1 MVFHRAFLFRRNCLT
16 CLFVPIKRQVSR
28 YKLVDNM
35 GLTRQIEEKILTEY
49 KSELGTHYTR
59 YINHACRIF
68 SLSQL
73 FLRQELIEADKS
85 KLAIA
90 SAFHDIEHWSNTK
103 SNAWGRK
110 MIPLIEYLAAHDQLE
125 WLADITAIINH
136 NHSHLKASQRMRS
149 IITAFQKACITDQTK
164 GKYCLGIPYSAYQ
177 KLLHRHPSRG
187 YHRLFACRQGRII
200 PNLADLG
207 VATIL

>member
-1 MVFHRAFLFRRNCLT
+1 MIFLRAFLYRLNSLT
-16 CLFVPIKRQVSR
+16 CLFTPIKRQMSW
-28 YKLVDNM
+28 YKLVEYM
-35 GLTRQIEEKILTEY
+35 GLTTNIEQKILTEY

-59 YINHACRIF
+59 YTNHARRIF
-68 SLSQL
+68 CLSQL
-73 FLRQELIEADKS
+73 FLRHELFEVEKS

-125 WLADITAIINH
+125 WLADITSIINH
-136 NHSHLKASQRMRS
+136 NHSHPKASQRMRG
-149 IITAFQKACITDQTK
+149 IITAFQKACLTDQTK
-164 GKYCLGIPYSAYQ
+164 GKFCLGIPYSAYR

-187 YHRLFACRQGRII
+187 YHRLFACRQERTI
-200 PNLADLG
+200 PDLADLG
-207 VATIL
+207 IATI